1 MNNDID
7 IKRHSLAH
15 LMAAAILELFPKAS
29 FGVGPTIQNG
39 FYYDFIL
46 PEKITDAD
54 LPKIEKKIRELISK
68 NLAFERKEIGLDEAK
83 KIFGELNQQFKIELI
98 NDLEKY
104 GTTEE
109 DKIKEAVKKEKV
121 EKATI
126 YQTGKFVDLCRG
138 PHIASTKEINPDS
151 FKLEKIAGA
160 YWRGDEKNPMLT
172 RIYGLAFNN
181 KKELDEYVKMIQEAE
196 RRDHRKLSQQLEIFI
211 FDEDVGPG

>member
-1 MNNDID
+1 MVFI
-7 IKRHSLAH
+7 
-15 LMAAAILELFPKAS
+15 MILFC
-29 FGVGPTIQNG
+29 Q
-39 FYYDFIL
+39 
-46 PEKITDAD
+46 
-54 LPKIEKKIRELISK
+54 KKSQMRICL
-68 NLAFERKEIGLDEAK
+68 
-83 KIFGELNQQFKIELI
+83 
-98 NDLEKY
+98 
-104 GTTEE
+104 
-109 DKIKEAVKKEKV
+109 KKEKV

-196 RRDHRKLSQQLEIFI
+196 RRDHRKLSQ
-211 FDEDVGPG
+211 